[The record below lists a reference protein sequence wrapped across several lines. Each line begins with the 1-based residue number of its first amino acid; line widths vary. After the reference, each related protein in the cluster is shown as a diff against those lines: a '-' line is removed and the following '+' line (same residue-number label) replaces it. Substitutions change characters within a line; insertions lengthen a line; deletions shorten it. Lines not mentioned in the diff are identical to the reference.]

1 MNMFRQTYDGRLDR
15 QYLRVCATFK
25 LLKLCK
31 IDEARAVEL
40 LAERHIRNAHN
51 VVRHWVNTL
60 ERNEWSDG
68 IFGQRTITG
77 NAYVGPRP

>member
-31 IDEARAVEL
+31 IDEATAVEL
-40 LAERHIRNAHN
+40 LAERRIRNAHN
-51 VVRHWVNTL
+51 VVRHWVNSL
-60 ERNEWSDG
+60 ERNEWAND

>member
-31 IDEARAVEL
+31 IDETRAVEL
-40 LAERHIRNAHN
+40 LAERRIHNAHS
-51 VVRHWVNTL
+51 VVRHWVNSL
-60 ERNEWSDG
+60 ERNEWANG
-68 IFGQRTITG
+68 ILGQRTITG
-77 NAYVGPRP
+77 NAYLGPRP